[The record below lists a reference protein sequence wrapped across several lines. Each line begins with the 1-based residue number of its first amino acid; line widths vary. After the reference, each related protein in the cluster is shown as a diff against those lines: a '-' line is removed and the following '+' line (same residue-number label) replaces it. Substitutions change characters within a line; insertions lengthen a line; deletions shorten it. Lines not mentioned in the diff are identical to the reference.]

1 MGKNRAVSRWV
12 GQSIPRREDLPLL
25 TGRGQFV
32 DDVQVANPL
41 HVAFARS
48 PWAHAEIRSVDLGRG
63 ARRARRRSRV
73 SPAPSSRT

>member
-1 MGKNRAVSRWV
+1 MSPLGRTAGSP
-12 GQSIPRREDLPLL
+12 PRGSPLL

-48 PWAHAEIRSVDLGRG
+48 PFAHAEIRSLDLSG
-63 ARRARRRSRV
+63 ALASPGVAAR
-73 SPAPSSRT
+73 SPAPSCPA

>member
-1 MGKNRAVSRWV
+1 MTRWI
-12 GQSIPRREDLPLL
+12 GQPLPRREDLPLL

-48 PWAHAEIRSVDLGRG
+48 PWAHAKIHSVDLASALASPGVT
-63 ARRARRRSRV
+63 ASLSVPSCRS
-73 SPAPSSRT
+73 